1 MNNCFCNSI
10 FNYDNY
16 AYDLPSPRIMR
27 KLHEN
32 IRSLIL
38 GMVDMFYPLVREFM
52 PLQTF
57 RYAACGGF
65 NTILDITLFFVS
77 YNFILEKQP
86 VHFSFVTISP
96 HIAAFLMGF
105 CITFPIGFYLSRYVV
120 FQETSVGKREQ
131 LSKYF
136 LVVLG
141 CLVLNYGFLKLFV
154 EVFGLYPTPSKL
166 ITTIFVVIFS
176 YLSQKNYTFKPA
188 ADK

>member
-1 MNNCFCNSI
+1 
-10 FNYDNY
+10 
-16 AYDLPSPRIMR
+16 MR

-32 IRSLIL
+32 IRSQIL
-38 GMVDMFYPLVREFM
+38 GIVDWLYPLFRKFM

-65 NTILDITLFFVS
+65 NTALDIALFFVS

-86 VHFSFVTISP
+86 LHLSFVTISP

-120 FQETSVGKREQ
+120 FQETSVAKREQ

-136 LVVLG
+136 FVVLG

-166 ITTIFVVIFS
+166 ITTFFVIIFS
-176 YLSQKNYTFKPA
+176 YLSQKHYTFRPA
-188 ADK
+188 IVK